1 MYFKVYEMTTP
12 LYPET
17 IVTINPLNAP
27 QIKVSD
33 RPLWL
38 CKHPEAKIISF
49 DPRRFICKKCDKN
62 HIVKIVSQREILG
75 TLSINSQKLEYKEQ
89 R

>member
-27 QIKVSD
+27 HIKVSD

-38 CKHPEAKIISF
+38 CKHPEARVITF
-49 DPRRFICKKCDKN
+49 DPRRFICDKCNKKYM
-62 HIVKIVSQREILG
+62 IKIVTQRDILG
-75 TLSINSQKLEYKEQ
+75 TLSTNSYNLEHKE
-89 R
+89 